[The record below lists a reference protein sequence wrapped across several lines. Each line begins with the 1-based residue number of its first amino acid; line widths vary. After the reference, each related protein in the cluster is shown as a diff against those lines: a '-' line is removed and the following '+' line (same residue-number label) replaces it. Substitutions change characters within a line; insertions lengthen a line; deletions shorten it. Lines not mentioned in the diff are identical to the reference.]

1 MKRNQSKVVAKT
13 YVLGLTGRNIS
24 LTRPIQNTNRIVN
37 LNLSFIKNRS
47 ASCSPFQPWCF
58 RMNFPPARNCQIF
71 IWNSIL
77 CSMKIFFALWGES
90 DRRLL
95 GSGSQAA
102 YNYLF
107 MGKLRYCPPGH
118 RAKPAMNKTFN
129 GDDFK
134 KLRSFTRNWYIV
146 RVWVVP
152 FYKVPPRHPFRR
164 RRILNKRKI

>member
-77 CSMKIFFALWGES
+77 YSMKIFFALWGES

-129 GDDFK
+129 GDDFNK
-134 KLRSFTRNWYIV
+134 IAQFHEKLIHCKGLSGS
-146 RVWVVP
+146 